1 MASVSKRA
9 WTYKGVEKFAF
20 EVRYFEGG
28 KQRSK
33 SFQKSK
39 EAIDF
44 KRKVERE
51 MFEGIHVAAS
61 DIVPIA
67 QVADIYL
74 KHCEDRLRDG
84 RIGRVRYEVLRVSV
98 GRSIIPHLGTRTFQ
112 NLAAHEVEEFYTHMV
127 REQGLAPRTARDR
140 VYMLKEIET
149 LAIKRGYAKRTPVT
163 EGLKELKGIPSTR
176 IKTFS
181 AADVGRILGAIE
193 GKRYI
198 KSPRTTDLLHCAC
211 HLAAFC
217 GLRYGEIMGL
227 TLESVCFERRILRIR
242 NSLTH
247 WDELK
252 GPKTRAGI
260 RDVPLPDQIASL
272 IQRYIDD
279 HYIENDRR
287 LIFRSRTGTKIWS
300 ANFHKQLWRPLLAKV
315 GLEAPDDRY
324 HFHALRHF
332 AASWMIEHGLPVT
345 DVAMLLGHN
354 KFDMTLQVYAHP
366 IVGGSRRYDVM
377 QAMAMAIPLAAVP
390 RLSQG
395 VRSDR

>member
-1 MASVSKRA
+1 MASVSKRN
-9 WTYKGVEKFAF
+9 WTYKGVQKSAF

-33 SFQKSK
+33 SFARKK
-39 EAIDF
+39 DADEF

-51 MFEGIHVAAS
+51 IHEGVHLPAS
-61 DIVPIA
+61 EVIPIA
-67 QVADIYL
+67 EVAETYL
-74 KHCEDRLRDG
+74 RHCEDRLRDG
-84 RIGRVRYEVLRVSV
+84 RIGRVRYDVLCTSV
-98 GRSIIPHLGTRTFQ
+98 RRSIITHLGARTFQ
-112 NLAAHEVEEFYTHMV
+112 NLAAHEVEAFYTHMV
-127 REQGLAPRTARDR
+127 REEGLAPRTARDR

-149 LAIKRGYAKRTPVT
+149 LALKRGFAKRAPVS
-163 EGLKELKGIPSTR
+163 EGLKELKGIPSSR

-217 GLRYGEIMGL
+217 GLRFGEIMGL
-227 TLESVCFERRILRIR
+227 TLDSVSFERRILRIR
-242 NSLTH
+242 TSLTRH
-247 WDELK
+247 DELK

-260 RDVPLPDQIASL
+260 RDVPLPDQIADL
-272 IQRYIDD
+272 IRGYIRD

-287 LIFRSRTGTKIWS
+287 LIFRSRTGTKIYS
-300 ANFHKQLWRPLLAKV
+300 ANFHVKLWQPLLERA
-315 GLEAPDDRY
+315 GLGAEDRY

-345 DVAMLLGHN
+345 DVAMLLGHS

-366 IVGGSRRYDVM
+366 IVGGSRRHDVM
-377 QAMAMAIPLAAVP
+377 QAMASAIPVAATP
-390 RLSQG
+390 RLSQEL
-395 VRSDR
+395 RDAP